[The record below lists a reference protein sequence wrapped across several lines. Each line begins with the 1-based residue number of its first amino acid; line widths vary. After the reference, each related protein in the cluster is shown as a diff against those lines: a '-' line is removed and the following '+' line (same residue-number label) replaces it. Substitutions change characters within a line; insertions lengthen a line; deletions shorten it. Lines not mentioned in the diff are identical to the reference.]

1 MTIGVALLGI
11 THPHTSGRAE
21 VFAELPDVKLL
32 AVYDKDPVVEPLS
45 RYTGLPIRSPSDILS
60 DRAVDIILVHSQTEE
75 MVDYCVAAL
84 DAGKSVLVEK
94 PCGTGPE
101 DLNRLVEAQE
111 RSASVLQAGFNFRFS
126 PVVEAMKEIVDGGV
140 LGEITQV
147 RAHGGCAL
155 GEHKTPMLNRPRD
168 IGGAFFVIGCHIV
181 DILLHLFGAPD
192 QISATV
198 AKFPKVSDAT
208 SREDSV
214 AACLVYEN
222 KLVSVDYT
230 AQDPLGNVESWDF
243 FFNGIDG
250 VLFANLLPGRFKLF
264 LKQPRG
270 RFAAGWSSWLESQFP
285 TPWSGQPTAFSPDI
299 PAVANRDFFRRE
311 AAQFMDAFH
320 GKRKVPIDAAH
331 ARLVAATIHACY
343 RSSRQNGV
351 RLEFQA
357 P

>member
-1 MTIGVALLGI
+1 
-11 THPHTSGRAE
+11 
-21 VFAELPDVKLL
+21 
-32 AVYDKDPVVEPLS
+32 
-45 RYTGLPIRSPSDILS
+45 
-60 DRAVDIILVHSQTEE
+60 
-75 MVDYCVAAL
+75 
-84 DAGKSVLVEK
+84 
-94 PCGTGPE
+94 
-101 DLNRLVEAQE
+101 
-111 RSASVLQAGFNFRFS
+111 
-126 PVVEAMKEIVDGGV
+126 
-140 LGEITQV
+140 
-147 RAHGGCAL
+147 
-155 GEHKTPMLNRPRD
+155 
-168 IGGAFFVIGCHIV
+168 
-181 DILLHLFGAPD
+181 
-192 QISATV
+192 
-198 AKFPKVSDAT
+198 VSDAT
-208 SREDSV
+208 SREDAV

>member
-198 AKFPKVSDAT
+198 AKFPKSVGRDVAGGRCRRVPSL
-208 SREDSV
+208 REQAGIGRLYGPGS
-214 AACLVYEN
+214 AWERR
-222 KLVSVDYT
+222 KLGFLL
-230 AQDPLGNVESWDF
+230 QWDRRRP
-243 FFNGIDG
+243 
-250 VLFANLLPGRFKLF
+250 VRQSP
-264 LKQPRG
+264 
-270 RFAAGWSSWLESQFP
+270 AGS
-285 TPWSGQPTAFSPDI
+285 
-299 PAVANRDFFRRE
+299 
-311 AAQFMDAFH
+311 
-320 GKRKVPIDAAH
+320 
-331 ARLVAATIHACY
+331 
-343 RSSRQNGV
+343 
-351 RLEFQA
+351 FQA
-357 P
+357 VSQTATRQVCGRMVIMVGESIPDAVVRPADRFFA